1 MKILNK
7 YTILFLSIALISSVV
22 LINLIPN
29 LEREEFNQDVIED
42 INDGITTTSIV
53 ENSESSSIDVSDI
66 EIYEDIDTVEIPE
79 EQVDK
84 ITEILKNNVYK
95 NEITDFDAYLLI
107 GSDERSEKIAQ
118 TRGKIQGKRADV
130 IILGL
135 VNKSSSEVSLISFPR
150 DLLIENKCTNKIER
164 INATYSRNECGNR
177 AENLAAAIFN
187 ISGIKVN
194 HFASFTFEG
203 FEEIIDSVEGVEI
216 CVDQTQKEGYSFEL
230 QKGCQTV
237 SGLTTLNWI
246 VSRSTEVL
254 VGEKI
259 IDENGND
266 ISEWKMMPGVSD
278 LTRIERQ
285 QYVVTQLI
293 NELKSFESIVDL
305 NSFVTALENT
315 FVIDENLS
323 LNKAVEVLWTFRNI
337 NLSNVNKFTTPVDF
351 ITLDDG
357 RQVLVLNEPLFD
369 FLKRNQILNSN

>member
-1 MKILNK
+1 MLLLLTFI
-7 YTILFLSIALISSVV
+7 IIEACFCIS
-22 LINLIPN
+22 
-29 LEREEFNQDVIED
+29 
-42 INDGITTTSIV
+42 
-53 ENSESSSIDVSDI
+53 
-66 EIYEDIDTVEIPE
+66 
-79 EQVDK
+79 
-84 ITEILKNNVYK
+84 
-95 NEITDFDAYLLI
+95 
-107 GSDERSEKIAQ
+107 
-118 TRGKIQGKRADV
+118 
-130 IILGL
+130 
-135 VNKSSSEVSLISFPR
+135 
-150 DLLIENKCTNKIER
+150 
-164 INATYSRNECGNR
+164 
-177 AENLAAAIFN
+177 
-187 ISGIKVN
+187 
-194 HFASFTFEG
+194 TFEG

-369 FLKRNQILNSN
+369 FLNRNQILNSN